1 MQREMAGCWQ
11 QSSVQATGES
21 IDPRTLTGYT
31 ASTNVPFPNPLS
43 KDHRAYLLASSGLCL
58 GSHPVGDCKVANG
71 NTSVARTLPPGKP
84 QSPGT

>member
-31 ASTNVPFPNPLS
+31 ASPTNVPFPNPLS
-43 KDHRAYLLASSGLCL
+43 EDNRAYL
-58 GSHPVGDCKVANG
+58 PEI
-71 NTSVARTLPPGKP
+71 
-84 QSPGT
+84 